1 MVISHKYLKSGQEDI
16 LTVLCQEHKKIGE
29 YFDEILLAE
38 PSQKE
43 KIVKTA
49 IFELALTL
57 RLEEEL
63 LYRLMYR
70 EDPEMIDQVLEEHH
84 VLELL
89 ISELEAMNLGN
100 KNYQA
105 KFMVLGSIAE
115 THFTEEEAFLFP
127 VMEDLEFNRH
137 TWARKLNSR
146 RAELTAKHTRPSE
159 LFNTKKAISKAV

>member
-1 MVISHKYLKSGQEDI
+1 MVISHTYLKSGQEDI
-16 LTVLCQEHKKIGE
+16 LTVLCEDHKKIGA
-29 YFDEILLAE
+29 YFDEMLLAQ
-38 PSQKE
+38 PSDKE

-49 IFELALTL
+49 IFDIALIL

-70 EDPEMIDQVLEEHH
+70 EDPELIEQELEEHH
-84 VLELL
+84 VMQLL
-89 ISELEAMNLGN
+89 ISELETMNLGN

-115 THFTEEEAFLFP
+115 AHFNDEETYLFP

-137 TWARKLNSR
+137 TWARKLSSR
-146 RAELTAKHTRPSE
+146 RSDLTAKHTRPSE
-159 LFNTKKAISKAV
+159 LFSTKKAISKAV